1 MRIVTLTLAAI
12 GVAITYHAPI
22 IGMLL
27 VAPMFIATLKP
38 NLQWLGPV
46 VSRLPTSQR
55 EVWITIDDGPTD
67 DTLAVLDLLD
77 REGVKACFFVKG
89 VLAEAHPEWIAAIV
103 ERGHTVGN
111 HSHTHPSGTWWCLP
125 PQAIAREIDRCTA
138 AIPATT
144 LFRAPVG
151 HKNLF
156 VHPALRK
163 RGLQLIGFS
172 ARAFDAVER
181 NPDVIA
187 ARIVKSLEPGAIVLL
202 HQGREWSLPAIEKTI
217 HAIRGRGYSF
227 LNTNR

>member
-1 MRIVTLTLAAI
+1 MRIVILTLAAI
-12 GVAITYHAPI
+12 GIAITFHAPI
-22 IGMLL
+22 VGMLL
-27 VAPMFIATLKP
+27 VAPLFIATLKP
-38 NLQWLGPV
+38 NVQWLGPV
-46 VSRLPTSQR
+46 VFRVPTPEK

-89 VLAEAHPEWIAAIV
+89 VLAEAHPELVRAIV
-103 ERGHTVGN
+103 ERGHAVGN

-125 PQAIAREIDRCTA
+125 PGAIAREIDRCSA
-138 AIPATT
+138 AIPPTR

-163 RGLQLIGFS
+163 RGMQLIGFS

-187 ARIVKSLEPGAIVLL
+187 ARIVKSLSPGGIVLL
-202 HQGREWSLPAIEKTI
+202 HQGREWSIPAIEKTI
-217 HAIRGRGYSF
+217 HAIRERGYGF
-227 LNTNR
+227 LKTNR